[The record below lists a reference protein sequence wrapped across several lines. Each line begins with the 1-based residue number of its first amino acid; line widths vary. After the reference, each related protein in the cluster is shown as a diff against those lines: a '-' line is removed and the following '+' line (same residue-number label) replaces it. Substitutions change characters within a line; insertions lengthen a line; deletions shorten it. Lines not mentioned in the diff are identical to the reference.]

1 MSYEQNYDVK
11 VTFENKT
18 NFPPKNKE
26 AEAHQGIKYRKIQKN
41 TEAHQGRRWE
51 I

>member
-1 MSYEQNYDVK
+1 MPEQNYYVK

-18 NFPPKNKE
+18 NFPPKNTE
-26 AEAHQGIKYRKIQKN
+26 AEAHQGRKIQKN
-41 TEAHQGRRWE
+41 TEAHQGRQWE